1 MCCFYNIRFSPILLF
16 ALLTVLVGCNRDID
30 KADAYGTFE
39 VDEVWV
45 SSKAT
50 GELLTFD
57 IEEGMR
63 LTANSIVG
71 YVDST
76 ELHLQR
82 AEIEAALR
90 AAHAKRLS
98 TAAQVRVAQRERE
111 QLSLDHNRIL
121 TMYQQKAATQK
132 QLEDITTALDL
143 SAKRLELLNTQYP
156 SIDAEISNIN
166 AKSALL
172 DERIRDAVLINPV
185 TGIVLTKFVQQHEL
199 ITRGK
204 PLYTI
209 ADLSVV
215 HLKAFISESQL
226 SEIKIGQHVRV
237 YTDVRDAAMKEHDG
251 VISWIS
257 SKAEFTPK
265 SVQTRDERVA
275 LVYAIKV
282 RVENKGLIQIG
293 MPGEVRWR

>member
-1 MCCFYNIRFSPILLF
+1 MSGKYYQ
-16 ALLTVLVGCNRDID
+16 LLTPVLVMSLLPMLIGCGGDSN

-39 VDEVWV
+39 VDEVRV

-50 GELLTFD
+50 GELVSFS

-63 LTANSIVG
+63 LPADSSVG

-90 AAHAKRLS
+90 AAHAKQL
-98 TAAQVRVAQRERE
+98 TTDAQMRVTQRERE
-111 QLSLDHNRIL
+111 QLKLDHNRIES
-121 TMYQQKAATQK
+121 MYQQKAATQK

-143 SAKRLELLNTQYP
+143 ASKRLELLGTQYP
-156 SIDAEISNIN
+156 AINAEISNIN
-166 AKSALL
+166 ARKALL
-172 DERIRDAVLINPV
+172 EERIHNAVLINPIN
-185 TGIVLTKFVQQHEL
+185 GIVLTKFVQQHEL
-199 ITRGK
+199 ISPGK

-209 ADLSVV
+209 ADMSVMY
-215 HLKAFISESQL
+215 LKAFVSGPQL
-226 SEIKIGQHVRV
+226 SEIKLGQHVRV
-237 YTDVRDAAMKEHDG
+237 YTDLPDSKMQEHDG

-282 RVENKGLIQIG
+282 RVKNSGTIQIG
-293 MPGEVRWR
+293 MPGEARWR

>member
-1 MCCFYNIRFSPILLF
+1 MCCVYNNRFSPIF
-16 ALLTVLVGCNRDID
+16 VIALLTMLIGCNRDID

-39 VDEVWV
+39 VDDVLV

-50 GELLTFD
+50 GELLAFE

-90 AAHAKRLS
+90 SAHAKRLS
-98 TAAQVRVAQRERE
+98 TAAQVRVAKRERE
-111 QLSLDHNRIL
+111 QLSLDHNRVL

-143 SAKRLELLNTQYP
+143 SEKRLELLNTQYP

-166 AKSALL
+166 ARKALL
-172 DERIRDAVLINPV
+172 EERIRDAVLINPING
-185 TGIVLTKFVQQHEL
+185 TVLTKFVQQHEF
-199 ITRGK
+199 ITPGK
-204 PLYTI
+204 PLYSI
-209 ADLSVV
+209 AELSVV
-215 HLKAFISESQL
+215 HLKAYLSESQL
-226 SEIKIGQHVRV
+226 SEINIGQHVSV
-237 YTDVRDAAMKEHDG
+237 YTDVRNATMKKHDG

-257 SKAEFTPK
+257 NKAEFTPK
-265 SVQTRDERVA
+265 SVQTREERVA

-282 RVENKGLIQIG
+282 RVENKGTIQIG